1 MMKKSVLYA
10 FITAMLTA
18 VSCTNDIPAN
28 VTGDTS
34 ENTSEDTSE
43 DTSEGTS
50 GSGSGDLSGNSGK
63 ISIAA
68 SVASQT
74 RTPQLGSDGSGSF
87 EKGDKMTLCI
97 TGGAAPVVTDYAY
110 EVDFLQWPDF
120 GLSED
125 VSQVTFSACYP
136 TQKVEQDGTFEFNS
150 FNSSYDD
157 LLLAAAQPVEVGT
170 SEAVSLTFRHALHR
184 LNWEIQ
190 PGKGY
195 TEDDLSQLS
204 CIFSAKTTCVVD
216 AVKGSVKE
224 VKDEQG
230 SLTVTGA
237 KASFYLVPQ
246 ATDGISFTL
255 TLGGETKHFTLD
267 ALFKQSGNPQVA
279 LESGKSCTLT
289 LKVGRD
295 GITVSGGSIGAWE
308 DQATADGEVVIG

>member
-1 MMKKSVLYA
+1 MLYA

-34 ENTSEDTSE
+34 GNTSE

-267 ALFKQSGNPQVA
+267 ALFKQSGNPQAA

>member
-43 DTSEGTS
+43 GTS

-63 ISIAA
+63 ISIVA

-150 FNSSYDD
+150 FKSSYDD

-184 LNWEIQ
+184 LNLEIQ

-216 AVKGSVKE
+216 AVKESVKE

-267 ALFKQSGNPQVA
+267 ALFKQSGNPQTA

>member
-1 MMKKSVLYA
+1 MLYA

-34 ENTSEDTSE
+34 GNTSE

-63 ISIAA
+63 ISIIA

-97 TGGAAPVVTDYAY
+97 AGGTTHVATDYAY
-110 EVDFLQWPDF
+110 EVDFLKWPDF
-120 GLSED
+120 GFSEE

-136 TQKVEQDGTFEFNS
+136 TQKVKQDGTFDFNS
-150 FNSSYDD
+150 FEAPYSD
-157 LLLAAAQPVEVGT
+157 LLISAAQPVEVGT

-184 LNWEIQ
+184 LNLEIQ

-246 ATDGISFTL
+246 ATNGISFTL

-267 ALFKQSGNPQVA
+267 ALFKQSGNPQTA

>member
-34 ENTSEDTSE
+34 GNTSEDTSE
-43 DTSEGTS
+43 DTS

-63 ISIAA
+63 ISIVA

-110 EVDFLQWPDF
+110 EMDFLQWPDF

-150 FNSSYDD
+150 FKSSYDD

-184 LNWEIQ
+184 LNLEIQ

>member
-34 ENTSEDTSE
+34 GNTSEDTSE
-43 DTSEGTS
+43 DTS

-63 ISIAA
+63 ISIVA

-110 EVDFLQWPDF
+110 EMDFLQWPDF

-150 FNSSYDD
+150 FKSSYDD

-184 LNWEIQ
+184 LNLEIQ

-230 SLTVTGA
+230 SLTVTAA

-308 DQATADGEVVIG
+308 DQATADGEVVIS

>member
-34 ENTSEDTSE
+34 ENTSE

-97 TGGAAPVVTDYAY
+97 IGGAAPVVTDYAY

-150 FNSSYDD
+150 FKSSYDD

-184 LNWEIQ
+184 LNLEIQ

-295 GITVSGGSIGAWE
+295 GITVSAGSIGAWE

>member
-34 ENTSEDTSE
+34 GNTSEDTSE
-43 DTSEGTS
+43 DTS

-63 ISIAA
+63 ISIVA

-110 EVDFLQWPDF
+110 EMDFLQWPDF

-150 FNSSYDD
+150 FKSSYDD

-184 LNWEIQ
+184 LNLEIQ

-230 SLTVTGA
+230 SLTVTAA

>member
-34 ENTSEDTSE
+34 GNTSE

-63 ISIAA
+63 ISIVA

-110 EVDFLQWPDF
+110 EMDFLQWPDF

-150 FNSSYDD
+150 FKSSYDD

-184 LNWEIQ
+184 LNLEIQ

-289 LKVGRD
+289 LKVERD

>member
-1 MMKKSVLYA
+1 MLYA

-34 ENTSEDTSE
+34 GNTSE

-63 ISIAA
+63 ISIVAG
-68 SVASQT
+68 VASQT

-150 FNSSYDD
+150 FKSSYDD

-184 LNWEIQ
+184 LNLEIQ

-267 ALFKQSGNPQVA
+267 ALFKQSGNPQTA

-295 GITVSGGSIGAWE
+295 GITVSAGSIGAWE

>member
-1 MMKKSVLYA
+1 M
-10 FITAMLTA
+10 
-18 VSCTNDIPAN
+18 
-28 VTGDTS
+28 
-34 ENTSEDTSE
+34 
-43 DTSEGTS
+43 
-50 GSGSGDLSGNSGK
+50 
-63 ISIAA
+63 
-68 SVASQT
+68 
-74 RTPQLGSDGSGSF
+74 
-87 EKGDKMTLCI
+87 
-97 TGGAAPVVTDYAY
+97 
-110 EVDFLQWPDF
+110 DFLQWPDF
-120 GLSED
+120 GLSEE

-184 LNWEIQ
+184 LNLEIQ

-267 ALFKQSGNPQVA
+267 ALFKQSGNPQAA

-295 GITVSGGSIGAWE
+295 GITVSAGSIGAWE

>member
-34 ENTSEDTSE
+34 GNTSE

-63 ISIAA
+63 ISIVA
-68 SVASQT
+68 SVASQM

-110 EVDFLQWPDF
+110 EMDFLQWPDF

-125 VSQVTFSACYP
+125 VSQVTFSARYP

-150 FNSSYDD
+150 FKSSYDD

-184 LNWEIQ
+184 LNLEIQ

-230 SLTVTGA
+230 SLTVTAA

-267 ALFKQSGNPQVA
+267 ALFKQSGNSQTA

>member
-1 MMKKSVLYA
+1 MLYA

-34 ENTSEDTSE
+34 GNTSEDTSE
-43 DTSEGTS
+43 DTS

-63 ISIAA
+63 ISIVA

-110 EVDFLQWPDF
+110 EMDFLQWPDF

-150 FNSSYDD
+150 FKSSYDD

-184 LNWEIQ
+184 LNLEIQ

-230 SLTVTGA
+230 SLTVTAA

>member
-43 DTSEGTS
+43 GTS

-63 ISIAA
+63 ISIVA

-267 ALFKQSGNPQVA
+267 ALFKQSGNPQTA

>member
-43 DTSEGTS
+43 GTS

-63 ISIAA
+63 ISIVAN
-68 SVASQT
+68 VASQT

-110 EVDFLQWPDF
+110 EVDSLKWPDF
-120 GLSED
+120 GFSED

-184 LNWEIQ
+184 LNLEIQ

-224 VKDEQG
+224 VKDDQG

-246 ATDGISFTL
+246 VTDGISFTL

-267 ALFKQSGNPQVA
+267 ALFKQSGNPQTA

>member
-1 MMKKSVLYA
+1 MLYA

-34 ENTSEDTSE
+34 GNTSE

-63 ISIAA
+63 ISIVA

-150 FNSSYDD
+150 FKSSYDD

-170 SEAVSLTFRHALHR
+170 SEAVSFTFRHALHR

-267 ALFKQSGNPQVA
+267 ALFKQSGNPQTA

>member
-10 FITAMLTA
+10 FITAMLTS

-34 ENTSEDTSE
+34 ENTSE

-63 ISIAA
+63 ISIVA

-184 LNWEIQ
+184 LNLEIQ

-267 ALFKQSGNPQVA
+267 ALFKQSGNPQTA

>member
-34 ENTSEDTSE
+34 GNTSE

-63 ISIAA
+63 ISIVA

-110 EVDFLQWPDF
+110 EMDFLQWPDF

-150 FNSSYDD
+150 FKSSYDD

-184 LNWEIQ
+184 LNLEIQ

-246 ATDGISFTL
+246 ATNGISFTL

-267 ALFKQSGNPQVA
+267 ALFKQSGNPQTA

>member
-43 DTSEGTS
+43 GTS

-63 ISIAA
+63 ISIVA

-74 RTPQLGSDGSGSF
+74 RTPQLGSDGSVSF

-267 ALFKQSGNPQVA
+267 ALFKQSGNPQTA

-295 GITVSGGSIGAWE
+295 GITVSAGSIGAWE

>member
-1 MMKKSVLYA
+1 MMMKKSVLYA

-34 ENTSEDTSE
+34 GNTSE

-63 ISIAA
+63 ISIVA

-110 EVDFLQWPDF
+110 EMDFLQWPDF

-150 FNSSYDD
+150 FKSSYDD

-184 LNWEIQ
+184 LNLEIQ

-246 ATDGISFTL
+246 ATNGISFTL

-267 ALFKQSGNPQVA
+267 ALFKQSGNPQTA

>member
-1 MMKKSVLYA
+1 MMMKKSVLYA

-34 ENTSEDTSE
+34 GNTSEDTSE
-43 DTSEGTS
+43 DTS

-63 ISIAA
+63 ISIVA

-110 EVDFLQWPDF
+110 EMDFLQWPDF

-150 FNSSYDD
+150 FKSSYDD

-184 LNWEIQ
+184 LNLEIQ

-230 SLTVTGA
+230 SLTVTAA

>member
-1 MMKKSVLYA
+1 MMMKKSVLYA

-34 ENTSEDTSE
+34 GNTSEDI
-43 DTSEGTS
+43 SEGTS

-63 ISIAA
+63 ISIVA

-110 EVDFLQWPDF
+110 EMDFLQWPDF

-150 FNSSYDD
+150 FKSSYDD
-157 LLLAAAQPVEVGT
+157 LLLAAAQLVEVGT

-184 LNWEIQ
+184 LNLEIQ

-230 SLTVTGA
+230 SLTVTAA

>member
-34 ENTSEDTSE
+34 GNTSE

-63 ISIAA
+63 ISIVA
-68 SVASQT
+68 SIASQT
-74 RTPQLGSDGSGSF
+74 RAPQLGSDGSGSF
-87 EKGDKMTLCI
+87 QKGDKMTLCV

-110 EVDFLQWPDF
+110 ELDFLKWPDF
-120 GLSED
+120 GLSEE

-136 TQKVEQDGTFEFNS
+136 TQKVEKDGTFEFNS
-150 FNSSYDD
+150 FKAPYGD
-157 LLLAAAQPVEVGT
+157 LLIATAQPVEVGT
-170 SEAVSLTFRHALHR
+170 SETVALTFCHALHR
-184 LNWEIQ
+184 LNLEFV
-190 PGKGY
+190 PGNGY
-195 TEDDLSQLS
+195 TEEDLTLLS
-204 CIFSAKTTCVVD
+204 CTFSAKTTCVID

-267 ALFKQSGNPQVA
+267 ALFKQSGNPQTA

-295 GITVSGGSIGAWE
+295 GITVSAGSIGAWE

>member
-34 ENTSEDTSE
+34 GNTSE

-50 GSGSGDLSGNSGK
+50 GSGSGDLSDDSGK
-63 ISIAA
+63 ISIVA

-110 EVDFLQWPDF
+110 EMDFLQWPDF

-184 LNWEIQ
+184 LNLEIQ

>member
-43 DTSEGTS
+43 GTS

-63 ISIAA
+63 ISIVA

-110 EVDFLQWPDF
+110 EVDFLQWPDL

-184 LNWEIQ
+184 LNLEIQ

>member
-43 DTSEGTS
+43 GTS

-63 ISIAA
+63 ISIVA

-267 ALFKQSGNPQVA
+267 ALFKQSGNPQTA

-289 LKVGRD
+289 LKVGRPVA
-295 GITVSGGSIGAWE
+295 VSEPGKIRPQPMERS
-308 DQATADGEVVIG
+308 

>member
-34 ENTSEDTSE
+34 ENTSE

-184 LNWEIQ
+184 LNLEIQ

>member
-34 ENTSEDTSE
+34 GNTSE

-63 ISIAA
+63 ISIVA

-110 EVDFLQWPDF
+110 EMDFLQWPDF

-150 FNSSYDD
+150 FKSSYDD

-184 LNWEIQ
+184 LNLEIQ

-295 GITVSGGSIGAWE
+295 DITVSGGSIGAWE

>member
-10 FITAMLTA
+10 FITAMLTV

-34 ENTSEDTSE
+34 GNTSE

-63 ISIAA
+63 ISIVA

-110 EVDFLQWPDF
+110 EMDFLQWPDF

-150 FNSSYDD
+150 FKSSYDD

-184 LNWEIQ
+184 LNLEIQ

-230 SLTVTGA
+230 SLTVTAA

-267 ALFKQSGNPQVA
+267 ALFKQSGNPQAA

>member
-34 ENTSEDTSE
+34 GNTSEDTSE
-43 DTSEGTS
+43 DTS

-63 ISIAA
+63 ISIVA

-110 EVDFLQWPDF
+110 EMDFLQWPDF

-150 FNSSYDD
+150 FKSSYDD

-184 LNWEIQ
+184 LNLEIQ

-230 SLTVTGA
+230 SLTVTAA
-237 KASFYLVPQ
+237 KASFSLVPQ

>member
-34 ENTSEDTSE
+34 GNTSE

-63 ISIAA
+63 ISIVA

-97 TGGAAPVVTDYAY
+97 TGGAATVVTDYAY

-150 FNSSYDD
+150 FNSYDDD

-184 LNWEIQ
+184 LNLEIQ

-246 ATDGISFTL
+246 ATNGISFTL

-267 ALFKQSGNPQVA
+267 ALFKQSGNPQTA